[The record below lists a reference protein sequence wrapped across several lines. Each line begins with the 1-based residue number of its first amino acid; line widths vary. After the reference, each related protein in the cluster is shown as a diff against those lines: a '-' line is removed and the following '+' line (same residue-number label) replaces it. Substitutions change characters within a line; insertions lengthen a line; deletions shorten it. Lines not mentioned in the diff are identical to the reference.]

1 MTPANEGNMYL
12 GRTTEKLQ
20 QHRIF
25 SGRQTGYSDAEF
37 TGTEVTL
44 GHFGNSARQVAQ
56 SYFGHLGHPEISGI
70 NELSFGIPAAVLD
83 EKCMLALFYSQRVWL
98 MDVEPEILIQC
109 HPLTGHT
116 GNTVQG
122 VSRVLLGHR
131 PLLLDSLRHPLPTQ
145 GLWGVMMC
153 WVQNALS
160 VDFVPLFCDAG
171 SGQGPIVGKTV
182 LWHIEEKCCTE
193 RWFKRRGAE
202 ATVEDWI
209 MFNLNMFNGPMGR
222 SNRGLKFLNGSK
234 RHFTPGFELVP
245 HLHTYISRPTGQQQS
260 DWANSE

>member
-1 MTPANEGNMYL
+1 MSFQMTPANEGNMYL

-131 PLLLDSLRHPLPTQ
+131 PLLLDSLRHPLATQ

-160 VDFVPLFCDAG
+160 VDLCPFFVMLDRDKDP
-171 SGQGPIVGKTV
+171 S
-182 LWHIEEKCCTE
+182 WEKLCYGISRRSACTE

-209 MFNLNMFNGPMGR
+209 ANG
-222 SNRGLKFLNGSK
+222 
-234 RHFTPGFELVP
+234 T
-245 HLHTYISRPTGQQQS
+245 QQS